1 MFLDSSPKKTFSD
14 NHIKLCSKVFLIRD
28 LQNRTIIQH
37 TYIPITI
44 AKIQK
49 LLIAI
54 PVTGKHVE

>member
-1 MFLDSSPKKTFSD
+1 MY
-14 NHIKLCSKVFLIRD
+14 
-28 LQNRTIIQH
+28 LQNKTIIQH

-44 AKIQK
+44 ARIQK